1 MKIIKTMESQRLIK
15 MLNQISTNLSP
26 HRSDE
31 DAAELVKTHI
41 TKFWSKTMRDQILS
55 VPSDTPDLS
64 NRSKIAIKNLKELNI
79 H

>member
-1 MKIIKTMESQRLIK
+1 MCIRD
-15 MLNQISTNLSP
+15 
-26 HRSDE
+26 R
-31 DAAELVKTHI
+31 DAAELVKMHI

-64 NRSKIAIKNLKELNI
+64 NISKIAIKNLKELNI

>member
-31 DAAELVKTHI
+31 DAAELVRTHI
-41 TKFWSKTMRDQILS
+41 KKFWSKTMRDQILS

-64 NRSKIAIKNLKELNI
+64 NISKIAIKNLKELNI

>member
-1 MKIIKTMESQRLIK
+1 MKIIKTMGSQRLIK

-41 TKFWSKTMRDQILS
+41 TKFWSKTMLDQILS

-64 NRSKIAIKNLKELNI
+64 NISKIAIKNLKELNI

>member
-1 MKIIKTMESQRLIK
+1 MESQRLIK

-41 TKFWSKTMRDQILS
+41 TKFWSKTMRGQIS
-55 VPSDTPDLS
+55 VS
-64 NRSKIAIKNLKELNI
+64 
-79 H
+79 

>member
-41 TKFWSKTMRDQILS
+41 IKFWSKTMRDQILS

-64 NRSKIAIKNLKELNI
+64 NISKIAIKNLKELNI

>member
-1 MKIIKTMESQRLIK
+1 MESQRLIK

-41 TKFWSKTMRDQILS
+41 TKFWSKIMRDQILS

-64 NRSKIAIKNLKELNI
+64 NISKIAIKNLKELNI